1 MRRVYVEVVTRLII
15 DMEEGLSVADVI
27 TELDYKFT
35 STTDG
40 AEIMDTEITNHEV
53 KDSK

>member
-1 MRRVYVEVVTRLII
+1 MRKVYVEVVTRLII

-27 TELDYKFT
+27 TEMDYKFV

-40 AEIMDTEITNHEV
+40 ALIVDTEIRDHTV
-53 KDSK
+53 TDSK

>member
-1 MRRVYVEVVTRLII
+1 MRKVYVEVVTRLII
-15 DMEEGLSVADVI
+15 DMEEGIGIADVI

-40 AEIMDTEITNHEV
+40 ADIADTEILDFTV